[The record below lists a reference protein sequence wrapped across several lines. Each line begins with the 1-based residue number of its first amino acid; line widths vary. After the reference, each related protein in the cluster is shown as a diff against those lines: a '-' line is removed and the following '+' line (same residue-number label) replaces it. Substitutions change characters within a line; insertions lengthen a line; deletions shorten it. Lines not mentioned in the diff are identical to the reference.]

1 MEAVIKSKKNTSA
14 KEHKSFESKALKSST
29 FRGCI
34 VNKLKW
40 RMSKLQGSLHTP
52 QLLDSKQ
59 TIVPLL
65 KPLYNV
71 LCLTHI

>member
-1 MEAVIKSKKNTSA
+1 
-14 KEHKSFESKALKSST
+14 
-29 FRGCI
+29 
-34 VNKLKW
+34 
-40 RMSKLQGSLHTP
+40 MSELQGSLHTP

-59 TIVPLL
+59 TIEPLL